1 MSMISK
7 RAHSWWKLNA
17 VQSALLHAPSDWIM
31 WLDSDAYLIK
41 PPNEILNNIK
51 FNIIPFKNAICVDPV
66 AYLTR
71 EYPISI
77 LPHPTSNFN
86 LGVMLFNST
95 NVHSTTIFI
104 KDMWNI
110 KCSKSWMTKRNW
122 EQDCLNDV
130 FRHKHLRIKYKFEM
144 RICALNFTFINTPHG
159 RFIEHYWK
167 HHRHKQKVNK
177 YYKIY
182 NLNDKAKSLLPKL
195 YQNVHKFKLH
205 LPP

>member
-1 MSMISK
+1 MHQTLGYLTNLTSTPVKEWPYEVKTSILNFFLLSNNSDMLYYPTTCPNMSMISK

-104 KDMWNI
+104 KDLWNI
-110 KCSKSWMTKRNW
+110 NESIIKSMT
-122 EQDCLNDV
+122 Q
-130 FRHKHLRIKYKFEM
+130 
-144 RICALNFTFINTPHG
+144 
-159 RFIEHYWK
+159 
-167 HHRHKQKVNK
+167 
-177 YYKIY
+177 
-182 NLNDKAKSLLPKL
+182 
-195 YQNVHKFKLH
+195 
-205 LPP
+205 